1 MLELLVNVV
10 YSGNCKEAVMGR
22 FCQNCG
28 MAVNDGDKFCHRCGT
43 KLYDEQELAAIHE
56 QAQQEMA
63 NV

>member
-1 MLELLVNVV
+1 
-10 YSGNCKEAVMGR
+10 MGR

-56 QAQQEMA
+56 QAQ
-63 NV
+63 